1 MLVTSRQR
9 EFLRCAARCAVMC
22 LIVLGLNTTPAL
34 AQTGLVGAYAFDEG
48 TGTTVGDASGAGNNG
63 TITGATWT
71 PSGRN
76 GGALSFNGS
85 NALVTIPN
93 TASLQLSGAMTVEA
107 WINPST
113 VTGAWRDIIYKA
125 NDIIYLEASSTN
137 ASSPVIGATFSG
149 GASESYGTG
158 PLAAN
163 VWTHLAA
170 TYDGIALRLYVN
182 GVQVSSAARTG
193 TLSVSTNP
201 VQIGGDSLYGQY
213 FQGLI
218 DDVRIY
224 NVALTAAQVQ

>member
-85 NALVTIPN
+85 NSLVTIPN
-93 TASLQLSGAMTVEA
+93 AASLQLSGAMTVEA
-107 WINPST
+107 WVNPST
-113 VTGAWRDIIYKA
+113 VASAWRDIIYKA

-137 ASSPVIGATFSG
+137 AMKPVIGATFSG
-149 GASESYGTG
+149 ASESYG
-158 PLAAN
+158 AAALVAN
-163 VWTHLAA
+163 TWTHLAA
-170 TYDGIALRLYVN
+170 TYDGTALRLYVN
-182 GVQVSSAARTG
+182 GVQASSVARTG
-193 TLSVSTNP
+193 NLATSTSP

-224 NVALTAAQVQ
+224 NVALNATQ